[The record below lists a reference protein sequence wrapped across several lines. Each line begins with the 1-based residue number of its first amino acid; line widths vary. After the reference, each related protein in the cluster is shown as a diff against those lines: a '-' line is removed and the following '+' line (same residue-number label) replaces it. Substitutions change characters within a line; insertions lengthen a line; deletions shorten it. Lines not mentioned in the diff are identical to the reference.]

1 MLQIKKIRSVDHMK
15 NKKFLTIIAVVVIS
29 GLLLTAGA
37 MAANPA
43 GSAYEQF
50 KSLLDQD
57 HENIGNATVN
67 VSMSVTDNGESVA
80 ALDGS
85 MKVDEQS
92 NKMSGILQ
100 ISGKTE
106 KSFEIY
112 KDNDD
117 VLLHLAGSE
126 NWYKAVQKD
135 EESEDK
141 EEFGRR
147 FGRDRRNDAGENK
160 QLREAF
166 LDAVMGDYKD
176 QVRMTE
182 SNGLRTFSLSFDEGN
197 IPLLLQTVFQLSDKH
212 NEKEDAAPED
222 MSHLPQ
228 ELQDAFTDLKNCEYD
243 VEFVDKKLERIEISI
258 TVDKQNELKAM
269 GISMS
274 CSGTDAEGAD
284 HYLDVDF
291 SMEISEV
298 GTTITDEADPDPVKI
313 TTIDCDVLKD
323 AGIRHRAID

>member
-1 MLQIKKIRSVDHMK
+1 MK
-15 NKKFLTIIAVVVIS
+15 NKKFLTIIAVVVMS

-57 HENIGNATVN
+57 HESNENATVN
-67 VSMSVTDNGESVA
+67 VSMSVTDNGKAVA

-85 MKVDEQS
+85 MKVDKQID
-92 NKMSGILQ
+92 KMSGIFQ

-126 NWYKAVQKD
+126 NWYKTAHKD
-135 EESEDK
+135 EESEDE

-147 FGRDRRNDAGENK
+147 FGRDKREDAGENK

-166 LDAVMGDYKD
+166 LDTIMGEYKN
-176 QVRMTE
+176 QVSMTE

-197 IPLLLQTVFQLSDKH
+197 MPILLQTVFQLSDDH
-212 NEKEDAAPED
+212 NEKEDAAPAD
-222 MSHLPQ
+222 LSLLPQ
-228 ELQDAFTDLKNCEYD
+228 ELQDAFADLKNCEYD
-243 VEFVDKKLERIEISI
+243 VELVEKKLERIEISI
-258 TVDKQNELKAM
+258 TVDEQNELKAM

-274 CSGTDAEGAD
+274 CSGTDAKGAD

-291 SMEISEV
+291 SIEISEV
-298 GTTITDEADPDPVKI
+298 GTTIADEADPDPAKI
-313 TTIDCDVLKD
+313 TTIDGDALKD
-323 AGIRHRAID
+323 AGRRHWGND